1 MQIYV
6 PRRRKLIILASS
18 AMVLVGGSF
27 ASSLVNNFISSS
39 NEIHYSSSSP
49 SIVIKNNPNDLT
61 YVSPVVNSDF
71 KPQENNGPKVDLV
84 KPKEETPKPE
94 IKQEIPKETK
104 IKEPV
109 VITKKETPIQ
119 RISTPRRSLSL
130 SLSPRKSAEISTPN
144 TQTRSPVIVQNSSAV
159 RTTRQNPVP
168 GVSQSRI
175 QYALERYKKGL
186 AAEIKTIQSRVAN
199 LQAEVDEIERSYR
212 EDFDKDHIRG
222 KIPKTQAGRDLW
234 KEAYQRQI
242 DLPRYNLNREKQYLE
257 YLKNLPE
264 KTSLTL
270 EELKSL
276 RQGLVPSLDS
286 INVWEY
292 EDESKN
298 PTLNRL
304 KKHNQSRTF
313 NTPSWYSLSPWNIS
327 NGEFPGWTKSD
338 VSSQFSS
345 EISGFTNSIKV
356 YEYKPNSDNEDKNR
370 QPLKLIQ
377 LDANDNNAF
386 EKFQEI
392 MAKISQKDSKVQA
405 IRIKNIGEA
414 NSLQNASSILE
425 AIPSQ
430 INTVSVFLNNT
441 NATKS
446 LRGLENKKLKEL
458 SIYTEINSVSDEWSI
473 NPNGLKNVD
482 FISFDYNN
490 QATFDRSQG
499 KIGGSI
505 VFSGLRWEKGDTV
518 DKINEGL
525 SIVFDSKI
533 NQRVFQGNFGGK
545 GGWPTT
551 LDFSET
557 DVNTFKGIKFDDFDK
572 TFNEKV
578 KKWEDDPFA
587 EENYTGFRK
596 LKFTK
601 LIIKG
606 SNSNGSNSLNFKF
619 SDLDGAQFTERFSES
634 VPGSSPR
641 VDVKI
646 DGRQINSYPVYI
658 SGSPTGDSIEQLRK
672 FISVANGSG
681 NNISQIFVET
691 EVAKRQIGS
700 TIGTAQ
706 VLVGSQNSSSS
717 SGLV

>member
-6 PRRRKLIILASS
+6 PRRRKLIILAAS

-27 ASSLVNNFISSS
+27 ASSLANNFISSS
-39 NEIHYSSSSP
+39 HEIHYSSSTP
-49 SIVIKNNPNDLT
+49 SIVNKNNPNDLT

-71 KPQENNGPKVDLV
+71 KPQENNQPKVDLV
-84 KPKEETPKPE
+84 KPKEETPKE
-94 IKQEIPKETK
+94 VIKQETPKVQTK

-109 VITKKETPIQ
+109 VITKIETPVQ
-119 RISTPRRSLSL
+119 RPSTPRRSLSL
-130 SLSPRKSAEISTPN
+130 SPRKPAEVSPPN
-144 TQTRSPVIVQNSSAV
+144 TQTRSPVIVQNSSPV
-159 RTTRQNPVP
+159 PTTRQNPVP

-175 QYALERYKKGL
+175 QYALERYRKAL
-186 AAEIKTIQSRVAN
+186 ANEIKTIEFRVSN
-199 LQAEVDEIERSYR
+199 LQAEVNEIERSYK

-222 KIPKTQAGRDLW
+222 KIPKTEAGRDLW
-234 KEAYQRQI
+234 KEAYQRRI
-242 DLPRYNLNREKQYLE
+242 DLPRYNLNREKNYLE

-276 RQGLVPSLDS
+276 RQGLVPSLDT
-286 INVWEY
+286 IHAWEY

-304 KKHNQSRTF
+304 KRHNASRTF

-327 NGEFPGWTKSD
+327 NGEFPGWSKSD

-345 EISGFTNSIKV
+345 EISSFTNSIKV
-356 YEYKPNSDNEDKNR
+356 YEYKPNSENEDKNR

-430 INTVSVFLNNT
+430 INTVSVFLNNV

-446 LRGLENKKLKEL
+446 LRGLESKKLKEL

-490 QATFDRSQG
+490 QATFDQSQG

-557 DVNTFKGIKFDDFDK
+557 DVNTFKGIKFAEFDK

-578 KKWEDDPFA
+578 KNWEDDPHA
-587 EENYTGFRK
+587 EENYPGFRK
-596 LKFTK
+596 LKFTRF
-601 LIIKG
+601 IIKG
-606 SNSNGSNSLNFKF
+606 SNSNGANSLNFKF

-658 SGSPTGDSIEQLRK
+658 SGSPTGDSVEQLRK

-681 NNISQIFVET
+681 NNISQIFVES
-691 EVAKRQIGS
+691 EEARSKIGS

-706 VLVGSQNSSSS
+706 VLVGRQSSSSS
-717 SGLV
+717 SGLI

>member
-1 MQIYV
+1 M
-6 PRRRKLIILASS
+6 
-18 AMVLVGGSF
+18 
-27 ASSLVNNFISSS
+27 
-39 NEIHYSSSSP
+39 
-49 SIVIKNNPNDLT
+49 
-61 YVSPVVNSDF
+61 
-71 KPQENNGPKVDLV
+71 
-84 KPKEETPKPE
+84 
-94 IKQEIPKETK
+94 
-104 IKEPV
+104 
-109 VITKKETPIQ
+109 
-119 RISTPRRSLSL
+119 
-130 SLSPRKSAEISTPN
+130 
-144 TQTRSPVIVQNSSAV
+144 
-159 RTTRQNPVP
+159 
-168 GVSQSRI
+168 
-175 QYALERYKKGL
+175 
-186 AAEIKTIQSRVAN
+186 
-199 LQAEVDEIERSYR
+199 QAEVNEIERSYK

-222 KIPKTQAGRDLW
+222 KIPKTAAGRDLW

-270 EELKSL
+270 QELKSL

-345 EISGFTNSIKV
+345 EIIGFDNSIKV
-356 YEYKPNSDNEDKNR
+356 YEYSPNSDNEDKSR

-430 INTVSVFLNNT
+430 INTVSVFLNNI

-518 DKINEGL
+518 EKINEGL

-557 DVNTFKGIKFDDFDK
+557 DVNTFKGIKFDEFDK

-578 KKWEDDPFA
+578 KNWQDDPFA
-587 EENYTGFRK
+587 QENYTGFRK

-691 EVAKRQIGS
+691 EEAKSKIGS

-706 VLVGSQNSSSS
+706 VLVGSQSSSNS